1 MKNFNNFKQAYEA
14 MENARN
20 NILGIQQSCITDAG
34 WNTFSKLRSSA
45 IVQID
50 VARERLRVWLK
61 KNFPKDVPAAA
72 RWDQFEFSE
81 FFAFLKKHPELVK
94 DNREP
99 LEDLLKSMKKTG
111 MNSDEIPSIRD
122 FPKS

>member
-1 MKNFNNFKQAYEA
+1 

-20 NILGIQQSCITDAG
+20 NILGIQQSCITDG
-34 WNTFSKLRSSA
+34 GLETFSKLRSSA

-50 VARERLRVWLK
+50 VARERLRVWFK
-61 KNFPKDVPAAA
+61 KNFPKDVPAVA

-81 FFAFLKKHPELVK
+81 FFAFLKKHPEIVK
-94 DNREP
+94 DNREH